1 MIKNICILDYGLG
14 NILSLKNAITYL
26 GYRNYFYSDTTKKNF
41 DCLIIPGVGSF
52 AKAMSLI
59 NQKGYE
65 KIISEAKDNNV
76 LILGICLGMQLMFET
91 GYEEGESKG
100 LSLLKGEIKQIDKK
114 IQPILPHIGWKRT
127 KFLKEEKKSFFSKY
141 DNQKFYYV
149 HSYEAKLK
157 NDYNALATS
166 AYNEYEFIAG
176 VKDKNLI
183 GLQFHP
189 EKSGEVGLELIKDM
203 FRNY

>member
-1 MIKNICILDYGLG
+1 MAKNICILDYGLG
-14 NILSLKNAITYL
+14 NILSLKNAISYL
-26 GYRNYFYSDTTKKNF
+26 GYKNYLFSDTKKKNF

-59 NQKGYE
+59 NQNGYK
-65 KIISEAKDNNV
+65 KIISEIKDKNV

-114 IQPILPHIGWKRT
+114 LQPKLPHIGWKET
-127 KFLKEEKKSFFSKY
+127 KFFDDDKKSFLSKY
-141 DNQKFYYV
+141 NNQKFYYV

-157 NDYNALATS
+157 DEYNILATS
-166 AYNEYEFIAG
+166 TYNKYEFVAG

-189 EKSGEVGLELIKDM
+189 EKSGEVGLELIKDF